1 MLAYCS
7 NCWTIELPWLDCEFS
22 ADDDGVAEEDDDEE
36 EAEEGRVTKP
46 EAVEVPGNEIDMTS
60 PQSAAQI
67 KQRACQTAEE
77 EKACVF
83 STN

>member
-7 NCWTIELPWLDCEFS
+7 NCWTIELPWLDCEFR

-77 EKACVF
+77 EKAYVF